1 MSAPDER
8 LPACRRLLFPLLHE
22 CNKGNRRRLGA
33 GKMSVYFVV
42 VISASGGGEL
52 RWETCLGAAVI
63 KDAVEQ
69 ALAYTRL
76 FSTLF

>member
-8 LPACRRLLFPLLHE
+8 LPACRCLLFPL
-22 CNKGNRRRLGA
+22 GDVWAQAR
-33 GKMSVYFVV
+33 
-42 VISASGGGEL
+42 SAFTSLLLFQHPGGGGGL

-63 KDAVEQ
+63 KDALEQ

-76 FSTLF
+76 FCTLF

>member
-8 LPACRRLLFPLLHE
+8 LPACRRLLFP
-22 CNKGNRRRLGA
+22 RRRLGA

-42 VISASGGGEL
+42 FISASGVGVGGGGRL

-63 KDAVEQ
+63 KDALEQ

-76 FSTLF
+76 YPTLF